1 MFGKADA
8 FNPLAEFSDNLQPE
22 TSSNGGFESA
32 GSSMQA
38 GPSQSVADSASS
50 VLQDGAHLHY
60 GFQPTLQDAHVGLKP
75 DSLLANWDD
84 LRFNAT
90 VSAPSTVDPRTGQAF
105 DDHRPWQ
112 SQQPQPQPGQTWVH
126 DNLPLEWQYSPDQD
140 LPDDQQPPLDYHS
153 HHEDEPSSQPTPSLE
168 AMSPP
173 MQGIPYRRVVLLGKE
188 TSVREDGAILQGS
201 FWVTLPAEGEREKL
215 LDHICEMMKKVLQEE
230 KLHDQVSLVQWVT
243 PCVLQLEDLKAQYAI
258 AKNLANMTKKAP
270 PATNW
275 RDLVKDGSRGFEYQG
290 MLVILNGMKVKSGAE
305 VKTFRLLGTWPDSP
319 SKDRIY
325 FGQVSVPKDLVN
337 IPEGPPPPSD
347 TRGYHPYGGARYG
360 RFRVEYPPDESYDE
374 LLRHIIKML
383 IMALKTEKGEALV
396 RKIRWELTRWEDS
409 NDFEEVAV
417 LALRVQENANG
428 PAASNW
434 EELARRPAKGFDVGD
449 MRVSLQAIGGSR
461 GAKRKMLHYRVV
473 GHWPQDKE
481 KTPIFFGQLGVPR
494 NLMSMA
500 WLSCN

>member
-1 MFGKADA
+1 MFGEADA

-32 GSSMQA
+32 GSSTQA
-38 GPSQSVADSASS
+38 SPSQSVADSASVSRSCETPMLPVSGMHAYSFASTAGVPPLANYSELFAGLLILQS
-50 VLQDGAHLHY
+50 VLQDDGAHLHY
-60 GFQPTLQDAHVGLKP
+60 GFQPTLQDAHAGLEP
-75 DSLLANWDD
+75 DSLLANRGD

-90 VSAPSTVDPRTGQAF
+90 VSALSTVDPRNGQAF

-112 SQQPQPQPGQTWVH
+112 SQQPQPQPGQTWVNN
-126 DNLPLEWQYSPDQD
+126 NLPLESQYSPDQD
-140 LPDDQQPPLDYHS
+140 LPDNQQPPLEYHS

-173 MQGIPYRRVVLLGKE
+173 RQGIPYRRVVLLGKE

-215 LDHICEMMKKVLQEE
+215 LDHICEMMKKILQEE

-243 PCVLQLEDLKAQYAI
+243 PRVLQLEDLKAQYAI

-347 TRGYHPYGGARYG
+347 TRGYHP
-360 RFRVEYPPDESYDE
+360 
-374 LLRHIIKML
+374 
-383 IMALKTEKGEALV
+383 
-396 RKIRWELTRWEDS
+396 
-409 NDFEEVAV
+409 
-417 LALRVQENANG
+417 
-428 PAASNW
+428 
-434 EELARRPAKGFDVGD
+434 
-449 MRVSLQAIGGSR
+449 
-461 GAKRKMLHYRVV
+461 
-473 GHWPQDKE
+473 
-481 KTPIFFGQLGVPR
+481 
-494 NLMSMA
+494 
-500 WLSCN
+500 